1 MADFTLVAG
10 VDVQI
15 DTGNMR
21 AQLQNALAEIN
32 KNPVKIKVQFDETS
46 LASMKSQ
53 ISSILTGMKVTK
65 VDNNMFSGMITGAK
79 EATIALKE
87 VAQAQKEL
95 NASGAQRGKTTLNEE
110 SVIRQ
115 YTTAINQAERAL
127 RNYTAAKNSQ
137 KASSREEYAN
147 IKTTAAGLRNLLS
160 AYNSGQISLGEF
172 KSKVS
177 TFASSL
183 KTSEAAIKSN
193 GDATKS
199 WSDRMGGLAA
209 KFGSWLTVS
218 QVIMY
223 AVRSVKKM
231 VSASVELDSAM
242 TQMQI
247 VTKASSAAMKE
258 FGDNAADAAQRTASK
273 IADIV
278 DSATTYA
285 RLGYDM
291 DDSTQLAEYTA
302 MLQNVGDIDV
312 SEAQN
317 AITAIIKAY
326 DIDAGQIESVMD
338 KLVET
343 GNNFPISVSQIAEG
357 MNNASSTL
365 AASGNTFEQS
375 VALLTAANTTI
386 QDAAK
391 SSTGLRTIAARI
403 RNTKTELDE
412 LGEVMTEANYEELVS
427 NLTKAG
433 VKLTTVN
440 GEYRSTY
447 DIMADIAAKWDEMS
461 SMEQAGLATALS
473 GTRQQAVF
481 YSIIGQ
487 FKEASGAMDA
497 MANSAG
503 ALDSAYSVYLDSTQA
518 HVDQLKATFQEL
530 SSNLFTGDFMKFFVD
545 TGNGVL
551 TLLNNIMKLIN
562 ALGGMKTVLVAVS
575 GIVLALKLDA
585 IKGMLTSLWTTIV
598 KFGSGIGEFVAKLKL
613 LPVAMEIAKSQGK
626 GLSAALNAVGF
637 SASAAQV
644 GIMALTAV
652 LTIAIAAYSNWRQKI
667 EEQRQESID
676 AAETAS
682 DEINNIFE
690 LYNAYRSANAA
701 YESNSGSKEALTE
714 STNALL
720 AALGYEQS
728 EIDKLV
734 HKYDSLDD
742 AINNVTTNALADAVT
757 KAKSGYNAAYDNLM
771 DEFGNGEDFGKN
783 FSKFMGFDDSML
795 DWMEDTPAFGNKIGE
810 LLSNAGLIGE
820 GSYNQ
825 GGIML
830 LENDNLE
837 EVLASYEKLLQ
848 ARKLL
853 QENLSDDEYKNS
865 DAVDKID
872 GAISKYEK
880 VISEYNKSKETY
892 NDSLAKQEV
901 FGEISQNGIPKTVG
915 ELNKMKE
922 AYIANQKA
930 GGEFVGTEEEI
941 AASFDKTI
949 NEMSKAYPELADVV
963 NRSRDIPNQVSEIY
977 KQANEQISQSA
988 EKAGKSAS
996 SIVSDLT
1003 DVQQALSAQKA
1014 GKSIALEDYDLDSI
1028 GDYRK
1033 ALEYVNG
1040 SMQLNADKVR
1050 EIAQAKAEE
1059 QIEINNTNKALEQA
1073 KYLENAKQI
1082 EEYRQK
1088 LKDANFE
1095 NGETAESVQASIDA
1109 LLDENNSI
1117 ADLCQQYDYLSQSL
1131 QEAVGAYQNWLN
1143 SQDSSDYGDM
1153 ADDAVSAIQRIR
1165 DTYDKNSDIFGN
1177 YGSKKF
1183 DAAVEFI
1190 IPDSVDQEDLS
1201 AIESYMA
1208 DFKQYLKFDDKGAVE
1223 GLNVDKFLENAVDAG
1238 LMSYSEDE
1246 GFKVLGGKKMED
1258 FAEGMNLSTGVV
1270 QAMFDELQLKGAD
1283 FDWSDETVKTIGDLA
1298 VEANQAAEQLK
1309 SIDEYSDL
1317 KIKMDVSDLPTT
1329 EEQISALDATIEEM
1343 NGVKAKVDVDSSEAE
1358 HANSVIQYCLTQK
1371 QLLSQPDV
1379 MRVDTSQVEG
1389 EVGKAIL
1396 LMQEFVTAQNDLEI
1410 QAAVGADT
1418 TEAQAKVDS
1427 LSQELQGL
1435 SNDTKIKV
1443 GLDTTSTENIKSS
1456 IQSITAKTLTVKAGI
1471 DASAIT
1477 GYNPGTKSCNVVYN
1491 PKTDALPT
1499 SFDAINRDVNYVPHT
1514 GSLPDSFNTITR
1526 YVNYV
1531 KTGDVPKV
1539 NGTAHADG
1547 TAKAGGDWGTAG
1559 GGTTL
1564 VGELGREIV
1573 VDPHTGQW
1581 YTVGDFG
1588 AEFVNIPKGAIVF
1601 NHKQTESLLDNG
1613 YVTGRASALVS
1624 GTAMVRGGYKPY
1636 SVKKSSTSRSAKKSS
1651 TSRSGKKSGKKS
1663 GKSDSSE
1670 KEKEALDWIEIK
1682 LERIERQIKR
1692 LEVTAEST
1700 FNTLAQ
1706 RNNALNKEIS
1716 KVSHEID
1723 VQQKAYDRY
1732 MKEANSVGLKK
1743 SLRTKVQNGT
1753 ININEYSDKTAEKI
1767 EEYQKWYEK
1776 ALDCSDAIQ
1785 QLKEDLKELY
1795 ETKFNNIADDYEN
1808 QLSLIE
1814 HLTKSYD
1821 IDIDKLVAKGLIG
1834 SSKYLEAKKNTEQQ
1848 NITTLKAEL
1857 KALQTAFSNAV
1868 NKGDIKKNSEA
1879 WYKMQQEINDVKE
1892 AIGEAQVEV
1901 LELNKAIRE
1910 LDWEFFD
1917 FLEEQISRVVDEAD
1931 FLIDLMSHGKLFE
1944 DNGQATDEGMA
1955 TIGLHGVNYDV
1966 YMRQADDYA
1975 VKIAEINKQLANDPT
1990 NTDLINQKND
2000 YIDAQ
2005 QEAILAAEEEKDAIV
2020 DLVREGIELEL
2031 DALQDLIDKRKDA
2044 IDAAK
2049 DQYDYQKKINEQTK
2063 ELATLQKRMSAYQG
2077 DTSEENKAAIQ
2088 KLRLELTEAQEDLEE
2103 TEYEHMIS
2111 EQKAMLD
2118 NLYDEYE
2125 LILNE
2130 RLDNVDQ
2137 LITEMTDIINQ
2148 NQSDIYATLQG
2159 EAQEVGYVMSEEM
2172 QKIWSDTQNPVLS
2185 TYFEGFKTD
2194 NASVLTVLGDIK
2206 NLVDSIKNKGNT
2218 EAKKTV
2224 ANTTKTTKE
2233 TKQTK
2238 KDAKKE
2244 IKKDTKK
2251 KDTKKSSGGDG
2262 KAKVGDKVKYES
2274 GIYHATSDGTGATG
2288 HQHRGEK
2295 LYITKINNAS
2305 WAKYPYHLSTGNKL
2319 GKGDLGWVKLSQISG
2334 YSQGGYVGG
2343 LKHIT
2348 AKNGDDLISINTL
2361 KRGEAVL
2368 TPEQAEMF
2376 SKLVAEL
2383 PVLSTIVNS
2392 LSSSNSDIYRV
2403 LTGDSPG
2410 AIFGDININIPID
2423 HVENYNDF
2431 IKHFQKDKQ
2440 VEKLIRSMS
2449 VDLLAGKSALA
2460 KHKYNWK

>member
-273 IADIV
+273 ITDIV

-433 VKLTTVN
+433 VRLTTVN

-461 SMEQAGLATALS
+461 SMEQAAMATALS

-551 TLLNNIMKLIN
+551 TLLNNIIKLIN

-585 IKGMLTSLWTTIV
+585 IKGMLTGLWGTIV
-598 KFGSGIGEFVAKLKL
+598 KFGSGMGEFVAKLKL

-652 LTIAIAAYSNWRQKI
+652 LTIAIAAYSNWRRKI

-676 AAETAS
+676 AANAAS
-682 DEINNIFE
+682 EEINNIFG

-720 AALGYEQS
+720 SALGYEQA

-734 HKYDSLDD
+734 QKYGSLDD
-742 AINNVTTNALADAVT
+742 AINNVTTDTLADDVT

-771 DEFGNGEDFGKN
+771 DEFGNGKDFGKN
-783 FSKFMGFDDSML
+783 FSKYMGFDDTLL
-795 DWMEDTPAFGNKIGE
+795 DWIEDTQAFGNKIGE
-810 LLSNAGLIGE
+810 LLFNAGLISE
-820 GSYNQ
+820 GSYNK
-825 GGIML
+825 GGAML

-865 DAVDKID
+865 DAVDKIE
-872 GAISKYEK
+872 GSISKYEN
-880 VISEYNKSKETY
+880 VLSEYNKSKETY

-922 AYIANQKA
+922 AYIANVKA

-941 AASFDKTI
+941 AASFDKNI

-963 NRSRDIPNQVSEIY
+963 NRSRDIPKQVSEIY

-988 EKAGKSAS
+988 EQAGKSAS

-1003 DVQQALSAQKA
+1003 AAQQALSAQKA
-1014 GKSIALEDYDLDSI
+1014 GKSIALEDYNLDSL
-1028 GDYRK
+1028 GDYKK

-1088 LKDANFE
+1088 LKEAKFE
-1095 NGETAESVQASIDA
+1095 NGETAESVQSSIDA
-1109 LLDENNSI
+1109 LLAENDAI
-1117 ADLCQQYDYLSQSL
+1117 AAICEQYDFLSQSL

-1143 SQDSSDYGDM
+1143 AQSSSDYGDM

-1165 DTYDKNSDIFGN
+1165 DTYDSNSDIFGE

-1190 IPDSVDQEDLS
+1190 IPDSVDQDDLN
-1201 AIESYMA
+1201 AIESYMS

-1258 FAEGMNLSTGVV
+1258 FAEGMNLSSGVI

-1309 SIDEYSDL
+1309 AIDEYSDL
-1317 KIKMDVSDLPTT
+1317 KIKMDVSDLETAD
-1329 EEQISALDATIEEM
+1329 EQIAVLDATIEEM
-1343 NGVKAKVDVDSSEAE
+1343 NGIKAKVDVDSTEAE

-1379 MRVDTSQVEG
+1379 MRVDTSKVEG
-1389 EVGKAIL
+1389 DIGNAISL
-1396 LMQEFVTAQNDLEI
+1396 LQEFQTAQNDLEI
-1410 QAAVGADT
+1410 KAAVGADT
-1418 TEAQAKVDS
+1418 TDAQEKVNS
-1427 LSQELQGL
+1427 LTQDIQGL
-1435 SNDTKIKV
+1435 SPDIKATLS
-1443 GLDTTSTENIKSS
+1443 LDTTSTES
-1456 IQSITAKTLTVKAGI
+1456 IQSSISSLTAGQLNIKANI
-1471 DASAIT
+1471 DATAIA
-1477 GYNPGTKSCNVVYN
+1477 GYNPGTKSCDVVYN
-1491 PKTDALPT
+1491 PQTDALPE
-1499 SFDAINRDVNYVPHT
+1499 SFADINRTVNYVPIT
-1514 GSLPDSFNTITR
+1514 SSLPDSFKTITR

-1531 KTGDVPKV
+1531 KTGNVHGV
-1539 NGTAHADG
+1539 NGTAHAGG
-1547 TAKAGGDWGTAG
+1547 TARAGGDWGTAQG
-1559 GGTTL
+1559 GSTL

-1573 VDPHTGQW
+1573 VDPRTGRW
-1581 YTVGDFG
+1581 YTVGDYG
-1588 AEFVNIPKGAIVF
+1588 AEFVNIPQGAIVF
-1601 NHKQTESLLDNG
+1601 NHKQTESLLENG
-1613 YVTGRASALVS
+1613 YVSGRAAALVS
-1624 GTAMVRGGYKPY
+1624 GTAMVRGGYKSY
-1636 SVKKSSTSRSAKKSS
+1636 SASSSSTSRSS
-1651 TSRSGKKSGKKS
+1651 SRSSRSSNSSGS
-1663 GKSDSSE
+1663 RSSSSSSAKDD
-1670 KEKEALDWIEIK
+1670 KETIDWIEIK
-1682 LERIERQIKR
+1682 LDRIERQIKN
-1692 LEVTAEST
+1692 LEVVADST
-1700 FNTLAQ
+1700 YETLTT
-1706 RNNALNKEIS
+1706 RNKALGQEIS
-1716 KVSHEID
+1716 KTSHEID
-1723 VQQKAYDRY
+1723 IQQQAYKRY
-1732 MKEANSVGLKK
+1732 IAEANSVGLDS
-1743 SLRTKVQNGT
+1743 SLANEVKNGT
-1753 ININEYSDKTAEKI
+1753 ININEYSGDTADKIKEF
-1767 EEYQKWYEK
+1767 QKWYEK
-1776 ALDCSDAIQ
+1776 ALDCADAIEK
-1785 QLKEDLKELY
+1785 LKVELQELY
-1795 ETKFNNIADDYEN
+1795 ETKFNNIADDYES

-1821 IDIDKLVAKGLIG
+1821 IGIDKIVAKGLIG
-1834 SSKYLEAKKNTEQQ
+1834 SSAYLNAQKSAENQ
-1848 NITTLKAEL
+1848 NINVLKKEL
-1857 KALQTAFSNAV
+1857 TDLTKAYSDAMNNGNINQ
-1868 NKGDIKKNSEA
+1868 GSEA

-1892 AIGEAQVEV
+1892 AIGEAELAV
-1901 LELNKAIRE
+1901 LELNNQLRE
-1910 LDWEFFD
+1910 LDWEFF
-1917 FLEEQISRVVDEAD
+1917 EYRQEQISNLAEEAEFLVDVLSRD
-1931 FLIDLMSHGKLFE
+1931 DLF
-1944 DNGQATDEGMA
+1944 TDDGHMTGNGMA
-1955 TIGLHGVNYDV
+1955 TMGLYGMNYDV
-1966 YMRQADDYA
+1966 YMKQADYYA
-1975 VKIAEINKQLANDPT
+1975 EKVKSINKLLADDPT
-1990 NTDLINQKND
+1990 NTILIDKKNE
-2000 YIDAQ
+2000 YVKAQ
-2005 QEAILAAEEEKDAIV
+2005 QDAIKAALDERDAIV
-2020 DLVREGIELEL
+2020 DLVEQGIELEL
-2031 DALQDLIDKRKDA
+2031 DALQDLIDKRNEA
-2044 IDAAK
+2044 LDAAK

-2088 KLRLELTEAQEDLEE
+2088 QLRVELSEAQEGLEE

-2111 EQKAMLD
+2111 EQKAMFDTLF
-2118 NLYDEYE
+2118 NEYE

-2130 RLDNVDQ
+2130 RLDNIDQ
-2137 LITEMTDIINQ
+2137 LISEMTDIVNQ
-2148 NQSDIYATLQG
+2148 NQSDIYTTLQN
-2159 EAQEVGYVMSEEM
+2159 EASDVGYVMSEEM
-2172 QKIWSDTQNPVLS
+2172 TKIWSETQKPVLS
-2185 TYFEGFKTD
+2185 DYHKGFTD
-2194 NASVLTVLGDIK
+2194 KMASVLSVLDGIRQ
-2206 NLVDSIKNKGNT
+2206 LVDSIKNKGNA
-2218 EAKKTV
+2218 EAAKTV
-2224 ANTTKTTKE
+2224 ASTTKTTAT
-2233 TKQTK
+2233 TKSSSSSSSKSSSSSSSQSS
-2238 KDAKKE
+2238 
-2244 IKKDTKK
+2244 
-2251 KDTKKSSGGDG
+2251 SSGGDG
-2262 KAKVGDKVKYES
+2262 KAKVGDKVKYVS
-2274 GIYHATSDGTGATG
+2274 GIYHAASDGTGSTG
-2288 HQHRGEK
+2288 HKHRGEQ
-2295 LYITKINNAS
+2295 LYITKINTAS
-2305 WAKYPYHLSTGNKL
+2305 WAKYPYHLSTGTKL
-2319 GKGDLGWVKLSQISG
+2319 GRGDLGWVALSQISG
-2334 YSQGGYVGG
+2334 YSKGGYVGD
-2343 LKHIT
+2343 LKRIT
-2348 AKNGDDLISINTL
+2348 AKNGDNLVSINTL

-2368 TPEQAEMF
+2368 TQEQAKLF
-2376 SKLVAEL
+2376 SELVDSL
-2383 PVLSTIVNS
+2383 PYLKTLVDATVSTNKVKN
-2392 LSSSNSDIYRV
+2392 LN
-2403 LTGDSPG
+2403 
-2410 AIFGDININIPID
+2410 AFGNTIGEISINIPIER
-2423 HVENYNDF
+2423 VENYNDF
-2431 IKHFQKDKQ
+2431 ITQLQKDRKFERFIQ
-2440 VEKLIRSMS
+2440 SMS
-2449 VDLLAGKSALA
+2449 VDLLAGKSSLA
-2460 KHKYNWK
+2460 KRKYNWNN